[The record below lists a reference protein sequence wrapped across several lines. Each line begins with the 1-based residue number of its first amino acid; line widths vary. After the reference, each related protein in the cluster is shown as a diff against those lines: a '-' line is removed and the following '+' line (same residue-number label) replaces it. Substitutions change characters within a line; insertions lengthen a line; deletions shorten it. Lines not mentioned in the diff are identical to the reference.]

1 MFGTYQNRESDQL
14 LAPMPLFYGFGDF
27 GGSEGISRNNPYN
40 PFGLEL
46 CDLNGQSVE
55 GKTCNDANYPDGYA
69 TGWVGRR
76 LLEAGNRNFIQD
88 MQTYR
93 FQMGIETEFNG
104 WDVAAYASMA
114 QNKNVTTTEG
124 LLNTGNIK
132 KALEGDCTSPCVPL
146 NLFGGQGA
154 DSSYLGDG
162 LWSGSGSITQE
173 MVNYITFLA
182 HDTGRNEMKNY
193 GFDIA
198 GELAELPAGPVG
210 LAFGYEYRDESGNFE
225 PDAFIAAGLSS
236 GNAASPIS
244 GEYDVNEWY
253 AEVSVPIIENLE
265 LSAAARSSDYSS
277 FGSTTNSKVGLTY
290 SPAEMITFRATFS
303 EGFRAPGISTLYGGN
318 SDSYPDLAD
327 PCDVNA
333 SNFTGSGNTQTGR
346 CASDGVPAG
355 FTQPNTQIRTTVG
368 GNPNAQPEE
377 SESTNFGVIINPLD
391 NLTVYLDYYDI
402 EIDNTI
408 SSIGS
413 QLILN
418 GCYTGTNQAYCNL
431 LSRLPTGY
439 FKDIRNTANNIGKV
453 ETSGYEVTATYDWDS
468 SFGSWRAV
476 ADFAMLE
483 DYDVT
488 KANGSVEHYA
498 GYIVGNSRNQYKDI
512 KGNLQLIWSRGDF
525 SASASAMYHGE
536 ADGIAATPPKTLAD
550 GTRVASDDKRQLDDI
565 WYLDVQA
572 SYNMDNLNSIIS
584 VGIDNLLD
592 EDPPYF
598 PDSFANDFDPS
609 YRTWGSQFWYARIT
623 TRF

>member
-1 MFGTYQNRESDQL
+1 MTHIEQIFKKFQL
-14 LAPMPLFYGFGDF
+14 
-27 GGSEGISRNNPYN
+27 IV
-40 PFGLEL
+40 EL
-46 CDLNGQSVE
+46 
-55 GKTCNDANYPDGYA
+55 
-69 TGWVGRR
+69 
-76 LLEAGNRNFIQD
+76 I
-88 MQTYR
+88 
-93 FQMGIETEFNG
+93 
-104 WDVAAYASMA
+104 
-114 QNKNVTTTEG
+114 
-124 LLNTGNIK
+124 LLNQ
-132 KALEGDCTSPCVPL
+132 
-146 NLFGGQGA
+146 F
-154 DSSYLGDG
+154 
-162 LWSGSGSITQE
+162 
-173 MVNYITFLA
+173 
-182 HDTGRNEMKNY
+182 
-193 GFDIA
+193 
-198 GELAELPAGPVG
+198 
-210 LAFGYEYRDESGNFE
+210 
-225 PDAFIAAGLSS
+225 
-236 GNAASPIS
+236 
-244 GEYDVNEWY
+244 
-253 AEVSVPIIENLE
+253 
-265 LSAAARSSDYSS
+265 
-277 FGSTTNSKVGLTY
+277 
-290 SPAEMITFRATFS
+290 
-303 EGFRAPGISTLYGGN
+303 
-318 SDSYPDLAD
+318 
-327 PCDVNA
+327 
-333 SNFTGSGNTQTGR
+333 
-346 CASDGVPAG
+346 
-355 FTQPNTQIRTTVG
+355 
-368 GNPNAQPEE
+368 
-377 SESTNFGVIINPLD
+377 INPLD

-408 SSIGS
+408 SSLGS

-468 SFGSWRAV
+468 RFGSWRAV